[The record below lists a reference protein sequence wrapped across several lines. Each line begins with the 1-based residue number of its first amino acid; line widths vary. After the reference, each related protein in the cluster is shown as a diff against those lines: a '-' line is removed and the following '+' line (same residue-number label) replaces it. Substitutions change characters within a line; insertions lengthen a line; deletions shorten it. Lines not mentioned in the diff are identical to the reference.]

1 MAERQESIDYNY
13 IKLLIKT
20 LDKVLEALSHARNLQ
35 KRPQGADENLTS
47 ESDEVLELL
56 HYLSDQA
63 TEDGGKSFI
72 SEIHYRVMAFI
83 DENDKDAAKEVEAI
97 LK

>member
-1 MAERQESIDYNY
+1 MAERQESIDYDY
-13 IKLLIKT
+13 IKLLIKI
-20 LDKVLEALSHARNLQ
+20 LNKVVAALAHARNFQ

-63 TEDGGKSFI
+63 TEDGGQSFI
-72 SEIHYRVMAFI
+72 SEIYEKVLGI
-83 DENDKDAAKEVEAI
+83 IEENEKDAAKEV
-97 LK
+97 

>member
-1 MAERQESIDYNY
+1 MAERQESIDYDY

-20 LDKVLEALSHARNLQ
+20 LDKVLEALAHARNFQ

-56 HYLSDQA
+56 HYLSDLA
-63 TEDGGKSFI
+63 TEDGGKSLSQRFMTELWQLSKKMI
-72 SEIHYRVMAFI
+72 RMLQ
-83 DENDKDAAKEVEAI
+83 KK
-97 LK
+97 LKQ